1 MCVCV
6 SQPLGVALR
15 GEQLEFAP
23 RNSPLGAYQGPWLRF
38 GMSQTPSEQSK
49 AEPALP
55 KPRPH
60 KKKTQQ
66 GRQWDHRAPR
76 PCQPPALLRLP
87 GTAGRGS
94 GSAEPFE
101 AETKPVLI
109 FTARAAGARGAR
121 GCGTDG
127 E

>member
-23 RNSPLGAYQGPWLRF
+23 RNSPLGAYQGPWLHF
-38 GMSQTPSEQSK
+38 GMSQTPSEQST

-60 KKKTQQ
+60 KKKKLSK
-66 GRQWDHRAPR
+66 G
-76 PCQPPALLRLP
+76 
-87 GTAGRGS
+87 GS
-94 GSAEPFE
+94 GTTEPPGHASPLHF
-101 AETKPVLI
+101 
-109 FTARAAGARGAR
+109 
-121 GCGTDG
+121 
-127 E
+127 

>member
-23 RNSPLGAYQGPWLRF
+23 RNSPLGAYQGPWLHF
-38 GMSQTPSEQSK
+38 GMSQTPSERSK

-60 KKKTQQ
+60 KKKSSAREAV
-66 GRQWDHRAPR
+66 GP
-76 PCQPPALLRLP
+76 PSPPAMP
-87 GTAGRGS
+87 APCT
-94 GSAEPFE
+94 FE
-101 AETKPVLI
+101 AARRCWPWLGVLLKQ
-109 FTARAAGARGAR
+109 RQSPS
-121 GCGTDG
+121 
-127 E
+127 